1 MVLDANRRQQ
11 GMTELTHLQQMDVFS
26 TSRLDTCAVLF
37 KLHVNFHKI
46 FYFIIH
52 IIMFINRMIIT
63 M

>member
-11 GMTELTHLQQMDVFS
+11 RMTELTHLQQMDVFS

-37 KLHVNFHKI
+37 KLNFHKI
-46 FYFIIH
+46 FLFYNTYNNV
-52 IIMFINRMIIT
+52 NRMIIT